1 MTVQFWNYLVVRL
14 LQAVVVVFVVVSIV
28 FFVAR
33 LVGNPESFLLPY
45 EATDA
50 EIETIRDRLGLN
62 DTLIVQYG
70 NFLWDLVNLDFGTS
84 YRGAGTS
91 TIAAIGERAVNTLK
105 LTVAG
110 MIFAVGLSIPLGIA
124 AALRRGKVTDWIA
137 RFLAVFGQATPSFWL
152 GLMVIFFFAV
162 ELRWFPT
169 GGAEGFRSLILPAL
183 SLGLLE
189 MAAIMRLTRSGM
201 IDVMGSDFITTARAK
216 GLRERTVIMRHALR
230 HALLPVVTIL
240 GLGLGRLI
248 AGAVII
254 EVVFAWPGIGR
265 LIIDSIVQSDY
276 PMVQTAIIV
285 LAASIALANA
295 LVDVSYRLIDPRIRA
310 GAI

>member
-1 MTVQFWNYLVVRL
+1 MQFWNYLIVRL

-45 EATDA
+45 EATDD

-70 NFLWDLVNLDFGTS
+70 NFLWDLAQLEFGTS

-105 LTVAG
+105 LTAAG
-110 MIFAVGLSIPLGIA
+110 MVFAVGLSIPLGIA

-162 ELRWFPT
+162 ELGWFPT

-216 GLRERTVIMRHALR
+216 GLRERTVITRHALR

>member
-1 MTVQFWNYLVVRL
+1 MQFWNYLVVRL

-33 LVGNPESFLLPY
+33 LVGNPEAFLLPY
-45 EATDA
+45 EATDD

-62 DTLIVQYG
+62 DSLIVQYG

-110 MIFAVGLSIPLGIA
+110 MVFAVGLSIPLGIA

>member
-1 MTVQFWNYLVVRL
+1 MQFWNYLIVRL

-45 EATDA
+45 EATDD

-70 NFLWDLVNLDFGTS
+70 NFLWDLAQLEFGTS

-105 LTVAG
+105 LTAAG
-110 MIFAVGLSIPLGIA
+110 MVFAVGLSIPLGIA

-162 ELRWFPT
+162 ELGWFPT

-216 GLRERTVIMRHALR
+216 GLRERTVITRHALR

-295 LVDVSYRLIDPRIRA
+295 LVDVSYRLIDPRIRS

>member
-1 MTVQFWNYLVVRL
+1 MQFWNYVAIRL
-14 LQAVVVVFVVVSIV
+14 LQTIVVVFVVATIV

-33 LVGNPESFLLPY
+33 LVGNPESFLLPFD
-45 EATDA
+45 ATDD
-50 EIETIRDRLGLN
+50 EIEVVRERFGLN
-62 DTLIVQYG
+62 DSLIVQYG
-70 NFLWDLVNLDFGTS
+70 DFLGDLAQLDFGTS

-110 MIFAVGLSIPLGIA
+110 LVFAVCLSIPLGIA
-124 AALRRGKVTDWIA
+124 AALNRGKFTDWLA
-137 RFLAVFGQATPSFWL
+137 RLLAVFGQATPSFWL
-152 GLMVIFFFAV
+152 GLMAIFFFAV
-162 ELRWFPT
+162 ELGWFPT
-169 GGAEGFRSLILPAL
+169 GGAKGFRSLILPAV

-201 IDVMGSDFITTARAK
+201 IDVMGADFITTARAK
-216 GLRERTVIMRHALR
+216 GLRERTVIIRHALR
-230 HALLPVVTIL
+230 HALLPVVTVL
-240 GLGLGRLI
+240 GLGMGRLI

-254 EVVFAWPGIGR
+254 EVVFAWPGVGR

-295 LVDVSYRLIDPRIRA
+295 AVDVSYRLIDPRIRV
-310 GAI
+310 GGLG

>member
-1 MTVQFWNYLVVRL
+1 MQFWNYLIVRL

-33 LVGNPESFLLPY
+33 LVGNPEAFLLPY

-70 NFLWDLVNLDFGTS
+70 DFLWDLVNLDFGTS

-110 MIFAVGLSIPLGIA
+110 MVFAVGLSIPLGIA
-124 AALRRGKVTDWIA
+124 AALRRGRVTDWIA

-201 IDVMGSDFITTARAK
+201 IDVRGSDFITTARAK
-216 GLRERTVIMRHALR
+216 GLRESTVIMRHALR

>member
-1 MTVQFWNYLVVRL
+1 MQFWNFLVVRL
-14 LQAVVVVFVVVSIV
+14 LQAFVVVFVVVSIV

-33 LVGNPESFLLPY
+33 LVGNPEAFLLPY
-45 EATDA
+45 EATDD

-70 NFLWDLVNLDFGTS
+70 NFLWDLLNLDFGTS

-110 MIFAVGLSIPLGIA
+110 MVFAVGLSIPLGIA

-169 GGAEGFRSLILPAL
+169 GGAEGFKSLILPAL

-216 GLRERTVIMRHALR
+216 GLRERTVITRHALR

>member
-1 MTVQFWNYLVVRL
+1 MQFWNYLIVRL
-14 LQAVVVVFVVVSIV
+14 LQAIVVVFVVVSIV

-70 NFLWDLVNLDFGTS
+70 DFLWDLVNLDFGTS

-110 MIFAVGLSIPLGIA
+110 MVFAVGLSIPLGIT

-162 ELRWFPT
+162 ELGWFPT

-216 GLRERTVIMRHALR
+216 GLRESTVVTRHALR

>member
-33 LVGNPESFLLPY
+33 LVGNPEAFLLPY
-45 EATDA
+45 EATDD

-62 DTLIVQYG
+62 DPLIVQYG

-310 GAI
+310 GAV

>member
-33 LVGNPESFLLPY
+33 LVGNPEAFLLPY
-45 EATDA
+45 EATDD

-62 DTLIVQYG
+62 DPLIVQYG

>member
-1 MTVQFWNYLVVRL
+1 MQFWNYLIVRL

-33 LVGNPESFLLPY
+33 LVGNPEAFLLPY

-70 NFLWDLVNLDFGTS
+70 DFLWDLVNLDFGTS

-110 MIFAVGLSIPLGIA
+110 MVFAVGLSIPLGIA
-124 AALRRGKVTDWIA
+124 AALRRGKATDWIA

-216 GLRERTVIMRHALR
+216 GLRESTVIMRHALR

>member
-1 MTVQFWNYLVVRL
+1 MQFWNYFIVRL
-14 LQAVVVVFVVVSIV
+14 LQALVVVFVVVSIV

-50 EIETIRDRLGLN
+50 EIETIRERLGLN
-62 DTLIVQYG
+62 DTLIVQYCD
-70 NFLWDLVNLDFGTS
+70 FLWDLANLDFGTS

-105 LTVAG
+105 LTAAG
-110 MIFAVGLSIPLGIA
+110 LVFAVGLSIPLGIA
-124 AALRRGKVTDWIA
+124 AALRRGRLTDWVA

-162 ELRWFPT
+162 ELGWFPT

-216 GLRERTVIMRHALR
+216 GLRERTVIVRHALR

-265 LIIDSIVQSDY
+265 LIVDSIVQSDY

>member
-1 MTVQFWNYLVVRL
+1 MQFWNYLVVRL

-33 LVGNPESFLLPY
+33 LVGNPEAFLLPY
-45 EATDA
+45 EATDD

-62 DTLIVQYG
+62 DPLIVQYG